1 MEEQVDVEVAVVG
14 GGFSGAMVAAH
25 LLRRAAGP
33 LRVALLERRP
43 PPGRGVAYGTP
54 VASHRLNIPAA
65 EMSAWSEDPDHFACW
80 VQSRGVQNLAV
91 ADGADYV
98 PRGVYGA
105 YVGEQLA
112 AAAAGAPGDRRLVAI
127 AEEVVGLLPANG
139 RFALRLAS
147 GRTVTAAQVV
157 LAIGQFPPA
166 PLRVAAESACYVDD
180 PWSPA
185 ALAPLGEGEEAVLV
199 GTGLTAVDVAVAML
213 EAAPTGR
220 VHLVSRRAQLPAAQ
234 REGGRHPD
242 WLDPATAPTRVSQL
256 LGLIRREV
264 RSAEGTDWRAVVD
277 ALKPHVSAL
286 WARLPLVE
294 RRRFLRHA
302 RSYWEAHRNRLP
314 PPTAAKVARW
324 REEGR
329 LVIHAGRLREVADGP
344 AGTEA
349 VIALRAGGEWRG
361 RVARVVNCTGPDTQ
375 YRQINHPLVLDLI
388 GTGLARPDPLG
399 LGLDVAPDGRLKD
412 EDGLAERP
420 LFTLGWPRQGQLWD
434 ATTVPSLREQACEVA
449 DAVLR
454 GLGRE
459 V

>member
-1 MEEQVDVEVAVVG
+1 MEELADVDVAVVG
-14 GGFSGAMVAAH
+14 GGFSGAMVAAN
-25 LLRRAAGP
+25 LLRRATGP

-54 VASHRLNIPAA
+54 VASHLLNIPAA
-65 EMSAWSEDPDHFACW
+65 EMSAWSGESDDFVRW
-80 VQSRGVQNLAV
+80 VQARGVEISV
-91 ADGADYV
+91 ADYV

-112 AAAAGAPGDRRLVAI
+112 SAVAGASADRRLISIDQEA
-127 AEEVVGLLPANG
+127 VGLLPANG
-139 RFALRLAS
+139 RFRLRVAS
-147 GRTVTAAQVV
+147 GQMMTAAQVV

-166 PLRVAAESACYVDD
+166 PLRVAAGAACYVDD

-185 ALAPLGEGEEAVLV
+185 ALAPLADGDEAVLV

-234 REGGRHPD
+234 REGGHYPG
-242 WLDPATAPTRVSQL
+242 WLDPATAPVRVSQL
-256 LGLIRREV
+256 LRMIRAEV
-264 RSAEGTDWRAVVD
+264 RSAEDTDWRAVVD
-277 ALKPHVSAL
+277 ALKPHVSVL
-286 WARLPLVE
+286 WTRLPLVE

-329 LVIHAGRLREVADGP
+329 LVVHAGRLREVAEGP
-344 AGTEA
+344 NGTEA
-349 VIALRAGGEWRG
+349 VIALREGGEWRA

-412 EDGLAERP
+412 EDGLAEHP

-434 ATTVPSLREQACEVA
+434 ATTVPSLREQAREVA
-449 DAVLR
+449 GAVLR
-454 GLGRE
+454 GLGRGA
-459 V
+459 